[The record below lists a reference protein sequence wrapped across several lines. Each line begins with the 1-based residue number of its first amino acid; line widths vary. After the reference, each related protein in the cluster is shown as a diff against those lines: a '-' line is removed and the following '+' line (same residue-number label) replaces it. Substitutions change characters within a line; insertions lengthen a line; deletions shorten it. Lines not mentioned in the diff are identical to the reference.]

1 MYVLSMKDFIN
12 NSNKK
17 EKVIEFLNKHCVNN
31 VNDEILKN
39 MSFIY
44 LNDMTLGTL
53 SYEKFCNIALVRCF
67 VYSKDLNVVDIKKLF
82 KNICIQAK
90 DNNCEYLMAFA
101 LEEEEDVFLFLGFK
115 HIDES
120 KVYIEEESF
129 LDSKYKNRKTYL
141 FSLL

>member
-17 EKVIEFLNKHCVNN
+17 EKIIEFLSKYKVNN
-31 VNDEILKN
+31 ISDEIFKN

-44 LNDMTLGTL
+44 LNDTILGTM
-53 SYEKFCNIALVRCF
+53 SYEKYCNIALVRSF
-67 VYSKDLNVVDIKKLF
+67 IYNKELNVIDIKKLF
-82 KNICIQAK
+82 KNICMQAK
-90 DNNCEYLMAFA
+90 ENKCEYLMSFA
-101 LEEEEDVFLFLGFK
+101 LDDEEEVFLFLGFK

-120 KVYIEEESF
+120 KVYIDEESF
-129 LDSKYKNRKTYL
+129 LNTKYKNRKTYL